1 MRFVKNAKHINC
13 NYDIEFDIV
22 MQVFYVMVEVI
33 FHMVNDLLI
42 LRKHHA
48 SIFFS
53 NTWFWLISYHYYL
66 ASVYAIFKPKLG
78 VISIPYMANVGYLA
92 MRLATA

>member
-1 MRFVKNAKHINC
+1 MKNAKHINC

-42 LRKHHA
+42 LRKHHG
-48 SIFFS
+48 FD
-53 NTWFWLISYHYYL
+53 
-66 ASVYAIFKPKLG
+66 
-78 VISIPYMANVGYLA
+78 
-92 MRLATA
+92 